1 MCQNVISI
9 IYVVIDFSKQQTRML
24 WVQIPADV
32 EEYFEA
38 YKFTKRVQ
46 RTAVML
52 FLPLT
57 KYNFLRKFPSIKIGN
72 SSAHTPRCFKVC
84 EIMHFGGN

>member
-1 MCQNVISI
+1 MCENVISI
-9 IYVVIDFSKQQTRML
+9 TYVVIDFSHQQTRMQ

-32 EEYFEA
+32 EEYFES
-38 YKFTKRVQ
+38 YKVTKRVQ

-57 KYNFLRKFPSIKIGN
+57 KYNYPINIISIKIGN
-72 SSAHTPRCFKVC
+72 SSAHTQRCLKVC